1 MYTHFSIK
9 THCPQP
15 KHFVSSSTG
24 TFHCIDTALD
34 ACMGLGQGFRV
45 AMGPYINPKIVIP
58 NHNYTHTNAKSANE
72 IGENWPSWR
81 ACRRFSLAWRSVLI
95 EMCICI
101 SDYKKSA
108 YLFSWARFIFNERV
122 SFFLSACL
130 FVSSLSLRHHIS
142 SPAVPPQTPQC
153 PLVRCSAAFQT
164 LW

>member
-58 NHNYTHTNAKSANE
+58 NHNYTQTNAKSATE
-72 IGENWPSWR
+72 IVENWPSLR

-108 YLFSWARFIFNERV
+108 YLFS
-122 SFFLSACL
+122 
-130 FVSSLSLRHHIS
+130 
-142 SPAVPPQTPQC
+142 
-153 PLVRCSAAFQT
+153 
-164 LW
+164 